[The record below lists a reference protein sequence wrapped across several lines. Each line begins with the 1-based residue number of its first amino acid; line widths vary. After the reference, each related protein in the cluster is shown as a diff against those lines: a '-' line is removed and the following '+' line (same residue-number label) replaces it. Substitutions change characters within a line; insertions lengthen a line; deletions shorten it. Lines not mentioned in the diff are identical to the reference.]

1 MSKKKVDTS
10 FDHFLKKQLE
20 DPDVRAEYEALEP
33 EFALIQALIDAR
45 TQAGLTQQQ
54 LSARTGIAQSDISK
68 FENGNGNPSL
78 KTLRRLAAGMGMR
91 LSIQFEPVTDQ

>member
-20 DPDVRAEYEALEP
+20 APDVRAEYEALEP

-45 TQAGLTQQQ
+45 AQAGLTQQQ

-91 LSIQFEPVTDQ
+91 LSIQFEPVSNQ

>member
-20 DPDVRAEYEALEP
+20 APDVRAEYEALEP

-45 TQAGLTQQQ
+45 AQAGLTQQQ

-91 LSIQFEPVTDQ
+91 LSIQFEPVTNQ

>member
-45 TQAGLTQQQ
+45 AQAGLTQQQ

-91 LSIQFEPVTDQ
+91 LSIQFEPVTNQ

>member
-1 MSKKKVDTS
+1 MTKS
-10 FDHFLKKQLE
+10 FDDLFDELMK
-20 DPDVRAEYEALEP
+20 DPQIKAEYEALEP

-45 TQAGLTQQQ
+45 AQAGLTQQQ

>member
-20 DPDVRAEYEALEP
+20 APDVRAEYEALEP